1 MLSAYPAPRM
11 SKSNPQKLPV
21 RSPASWL
28 SRALQACSLT
38 LVLTMACSP
47 SANGQANVNG
57 KWQTLPAT
65 MPINPVHVSL
75 LHNGKILV
83 VSGSGNVAANTNFQ
97 AGVWDPATNT
107 IATQPLGWDMFC
119 NSMVALPDGRIMI
132 FGGNFRYDPFR
143 GW

>member
-11 SKSNPQKLPV
+11 SESNPQKLPV
-21 RSPASWL
+21 RSPANWL
-28 SRALQACSLT
+28 SRALPACSLT

-57 KWQTLPAT
+57 KWQTLPTT

-83 VSGSGNVAANTNFQ
+83 VSGSGNLPSNLNFQ
-97 AGVWDPATNT
+97 AAVWDPASNT
-107 IATQPLGWDMFC
+107 VTPQPFGWDMFC
-119 NSMVALPDGRIMI
+119 NGMAALPDGRILI
-132 FGGNFRYDPFR
+132 AGGNLQYDPFH
-143 GW
+143 